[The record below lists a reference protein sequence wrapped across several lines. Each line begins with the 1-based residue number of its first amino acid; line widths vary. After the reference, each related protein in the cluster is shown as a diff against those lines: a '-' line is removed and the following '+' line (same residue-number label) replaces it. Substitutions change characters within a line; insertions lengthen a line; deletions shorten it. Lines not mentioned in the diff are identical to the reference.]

1 MYLFIFLILSAG
13 KKTIIIIMPSSF
25 SPTFNAV
32 EDENAVGHP
41 VTPTPRKKRKKFID
55 TTKKLSQTNSMY
67 GAICKRGFALL
78 FCEAGNPATAKNYQ
92 NPGSRKKV
100 WSLQFDKGKSSVFIV
115 YK

>member
-1 MYLFIFLILSAG
+1 MYLFIFLILTAG
-13 KKTIIIIMPSSF
+13 KKTHNIKMPSSF

-32 EDENAVGHP
+32 EDENAVAHP

-92 NPGSRKKV
+92 NPGSRKKA
-100 WSLQFDKGKSSVFIV
+100 WSPQFDKGNSSVFIV

>member
-32 EDENAVGHP
+32 EDETAVGHP
-41 VTPTPRKKRKKFID
+41 VTPTPRQKRKKFID

-92 NPGSRKKV
+92 NPGSRKKA
-100 WSLQFDKGKSSVFIV
+100 WSLQFDKGKLSVFIV

>member
-1 MYLFIFLILSAG
+1 MYLFKFLILTAG
-13 KKTIIIIMPSSF
+13 KKTHNKKMPSSF
-25 SPTFNAV
+25 SPTFNTV
-32 EDENAVGHP
+32 EDENAVAQP

-92 NPGSRKKV
+92 NPGSRKKAC
-100 WSLQFDKGKSSVFIV
+100 SLQFDKGKSSVLIV